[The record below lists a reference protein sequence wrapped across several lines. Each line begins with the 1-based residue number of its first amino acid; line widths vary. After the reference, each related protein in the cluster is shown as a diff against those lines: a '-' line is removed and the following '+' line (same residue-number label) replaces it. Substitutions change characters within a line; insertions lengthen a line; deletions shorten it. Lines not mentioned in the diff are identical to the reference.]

1 MRMLGGEV
9 KGRKRRRRRWDVV
22 TAGEF
27 ARFLS
32 VSTALGPTVHTYVHT
47 YIRSQRNIR
56 PGRFSHCLS
65 SCSPHTFLLRPIV
78 PQLHP
83 PADRLLSVSTSSFP
97 QPFPPPPPPH
107 SSSSSVRPSSRC
119 RLEFRTFGLSFPP
132 VLFSDLP
139 VVIPPSTRSGNGE
152 SEKAR
157 VVDWR
162 IEVRRAQQFRLS
174 ISSHH
179 APASPVPSPAST
191 T

>member
-1 MRMLGGEV
+1 MGCGDGGRICPLSFGLMRS
-9 KGRKRRRRRWDVV
+9 
-22 TAGEF
+22 AQ
-27 ARFLS
+27 
-32 VSTALGPTVHTYVHT
+32 PYIHT

-56 PGRFSHCLS
+56 PGRFSLTDSPLALPTLS
-65 SCSPHTFLLRPIV
+65 YFVPSFLNFIRRLIGCYPSQLPPSPNP
-78 PQLHP
+78 
-83 PADRLLSVSTSSFP
+83 S
-97 QPFPPPPPPH
+97 PPPPPH

-162 IEVRRAQQFRLS
+162 IEVRRPQQFRLS

-179 APASPVPSPAST
+179 APASPVPSPVST